1 MASRVVVSNIPL
13 VLKAIR
19 FANRSHRGQVRK
31 GTGDPYYHHPIAVSF
46 ILVAF
51 KNSKHLAELICAAIL
66 HDTLEDTGLT
76 FDVIAREFGSLVASL
91 VFELTNDEGEIR
103 KVGKLAYHKK
113 KLVGMSSYA
122 LYIKLADR
130 LHNISDNPSKKMV
143 DETLELME
151 YLKRN
156 RKLTKGQRAMV
167 QEIIRLCKAAS

>member
-1 MASRVVVSNIPL
+1 
-13 VLKAIR
+13 
-19 FANRSHRGQVRK
+19 
-31 GTGDPYYHHPIAVSF
+31 
-46 ILVAF
+46 
-51 KNSKHLAELICAAIL
+51 
-66 HDTLEDTGLT
+66 
-76 FDVIAREFGSLVASL
+76 
-91 VFELTNDEGEIR
+91 
-103 KVGKLAYHKK
+103 
-113 KLVGMSSYA
+113 MSSYA